1 MRVGITGGL
10 GFIGSNLAK
19 KILDSNI
26 DLTIIDDLS
35 SGKRDNLDGYKFRY
49 IAGSITDEDSV
60 LNFFE
65 GLDFVYHLAARGS
78 VPRSFANQKSTYEA
92 NLIGSITILEA
103 ARVRSIPLVLV
114 SSSSVFGNLNFGA
127 RSESDQK
134 NPISPYAVSK
144 LAMEMASTV
153 NRKTYSQQCTVVRLF
168 NVFGPLQ
175 RGDHDYAAVIP
186 RWINAALNKKTLQI
200 FGDGSHSRDF
210 TFVGDVVEILFSFLF
225 NNSLFKTSELN
236 VGFGRPIELN
246 KIIEILKKN
255 FDDLAVQNLPERVGD
270 ISKSLNDTTLFN
282 SLFVNFQPKQIESA
296 IEETISWFKK

>member
-1 MRVGITGGL
+1 MRIGITGGL

-35 SGKRDNLDGYKFRY
+35 SGKKENLDGYEFRY
-49 IAGSITDEDSV
+49 IAGSITDEESV

-78 VPRSFANQKSTYEA
+78 VPRSFANQKLTYEA
-92 NLIGSITILEA
+92 NLLGSITILEA

-114 SSSSVFGNLNFGA
+114 SSSSVFGNSNFGA

-144 LAMEMASTV
+144 MAMEMASTV

-210 TFVGDVVEILFSFLF
+210 TFVDDVVEILFSFLF
-225 NNSLFKTSELN
+225 NNSLFKTPELN

-246 KIIEILKKN
+246 KIIEVLKKN
-255 FDDLAVQNLPERVGD
+255 FDDLTVQNLPERVGD
-270 ISKSLNDTTLFN
+270 ITKSLNDTTLFN
-282 SLFVNFQPKQIESA
+282 SLFANFQPKQIESA
-296 IEETISWFKK
+296 IEQTIIWFKK

>member
-19 KILDSNI
+19 KILESNI
-26 DLTIIDDLS
+26 DLTVIDDLS
-35 SGKRDNLDGYKFRY
+35 SGKRENLDGYKFRY

-78 VPRSFANQKSTYEA
+78 VPRSFANQKLTYEV
-92 NLIGSITILEA
+92 NLLGSIAILEA

-114 SSSSVFGNLNFGA
+114 SSSSVFGSSNFGA

-144 LAMEMASTV
+144 LAMEMASIV

-186 RWINAALNKKTLQI
+186 RWINAALNKKILQI
-200 FGDGSHSRDF
+200 FGDGNHSRDF
-210 TFVGDVVEILFSFLF
+210 TFVGDVVEILFSFLS
-225 NNSLFKTSELN
+225 NSNLFKTPELN

-246 KIIEILKKN
+246 EIVEILKKS

-270 ISKSLNDTTLFN
+270 ISRSLNDTKLFN
-282 SLFVNFQPKQIESA
+282 SLFGNFQPKQIESA

>member
-19 KILDSNI
+19 KILESNI
-26 DLTIIDDLS
+26 DLTVIDDLS
-35 SGKRDNLDGYKFRY
+35 SGKRENLDGYKFRY

-78 VPRSFANQKSTYEA
+78 VPRSFANQKLTYEA
-92 NLIGSITILEA
+92 NLLGSVAILEA
-103 ARVRSIPLVLV
+103 ARVRSIPLVLI
-114 SSSSVFGNLNFGA
+114 SSSSVFGSSNFGA
-127 RSESDQK
+127 RAESDQK

-186 RWINAALNKKTLQI
+186 RWINAALNKTTLQI
-200 FGDGSHSRDF
+200 FGDGNHSRDF
-210 TFVGDVVEILFSFLF
+210 TFVGDVVEILCLFLSNNNLF
-225 NNSLFKTSELN
+225 NTPELN

-246 KIIEILKKN
+246 KIIEILKKY
-255 FDDLAVQNLPERVGD
+255 FDDLTVQNLPERVGD

-296 IEETISWFKK
+296 IEETISWFKR

>member
-26 DLTIIDDLS
+26 DVTIIDDLS
-35 SGKRDNLDGYKFRY
+35 SGKRENLDGYKFRY

-78 VPRSFANQKSTYEA
+78 VPRSFANQKLTYEA
-92 NLIGSITILEA
+92 NLLGSVAILEA
-103 ARVRSIPLVLV
+103 ARVRSIPLVLI
-114 SSSSVFGNLNFGA
+114 SSSSVFGSSNFGA
-127 RSESDQK
+127 RAESDQK

-186 RWINAALNKKTLQI
+186 RWINAALNKTTLQI
-200 FGDGSHSRDF
+200 FGDGNHSRDF
-210 TFVGDVVEILFSFLF
+210 TFVGDVVEILFLFLSNNNLF
-225 NNSLFKTSELN
+225 NTPELN

-246 KIIEILKKN
+246 KILEILKKN
-255 FDDLAVQNLPERVGD
+255 FDDLTVQNLPERVGD
-270 ISKSLNDTTLFN
+270 ISKSLNDTTIFN
-282 SLFVNFQPKQIESA
+282 SLFGNFQPKQIESA